1 MAAAVLALGLSACGR
16 DEPAVA
22 PNPTPSGTPT
32 ETVSPSP
39 DSTDAEDVSGNCEEV
54 EHANDATC
62 QAGGS
67 ADDSS
72 GSGRGS
78 GSGSGD
84 GSGSG
89 PGY

>member
-1 MAAAVLALGLSACGR
+1 M
-16 DEPAVA
+16 
-22 PNPTPSGTPT
+22 TQ
-32 ETVSPSP
+32 TVSPSP
-39 DSTDAEDVSGNCEEV
+39 TPDETGAEDVSGNCDEV

-67 ADDSS
+67 GNDSS
-72 GSGRGS
+72 GS
-78 GSGSGD
+78 GSGSGSGGGSGSGS